1 MSFIG
6 HVHPVRHRP
15 FLPGEVGNKCPLMEL
30 RDRNRSNERALR
42 SVRRRTQLKTISPE
56 IVRLLN
62 QSMCAFLFVN
72 FFFPSGYCV
81 FITGISFV
89 FCRPS
94 VSQPTVSHS
103 TAIKKPTS
111 SGALSGTLDK
121 RGPYSYSCH
130 SLLIA
135 HFFLLCVG
143 EGVSLAPT
151 ECTVVTFTFGDEP
164 VPYRSRIP
172 GRTVTLKQFKEMCLP
187 KKGNY
192 K

>member
-1 MSFIG
+1 MSTYGASRSESLERAGTSLGPSSNPTEDDIA
-6 HVHPVRHRP
+6 
-15 FLPGEVGNKCPLMEL
+15 
-30 RDRNRSNERALR
+30 RNRPP
-42 SVRRRTQLKTISPE
+42 TKPKY
-56 IVRLLN
+56 VRLSIC
-62 QSMCAFLFVN
+62 QFS
-72 FFFPSGYCV
+72 FPSGYCV

-111 SGALSGTLDK
+111 SGALSGTLDN
-121 RGPYSYSCH
+121 RGPYSCSCH

-135 HFFLLCVG
+135 RFFLLCVG